1 MTPEGDQANVQG
13 TNTPAAYDEADR
25 TAPQPVPSEAEDV
38 SEASRIEQIRN
49 ILFGVQ
55 MHDYDDRF
63 SRLEAQVRQA
73 SEELRKAFSQRC
85 DDLEHRVQHALE
97 SFKTQLIAE
106 QEARTAAVQTLVRE
120 VQSLGTSL
128 ELKTAQLT
136 QHVDAADQELQ
147 QSLLQQ
153 AKCLSDE
160 MQQKYTDLSALLDSE
175 LQEVR
180 HAKMDRTALADL
192 LGEVASRLKA

>member
-1 MTPEGDQANVQG
+1 V
-13 TNTPAAYDEADR
+13 
-25 TAPQPVPSEAEDV
+25 
-38 SEASRIEQIRN
+38 
-49 ILFGVQ
+49 
-55 MHDYDDRF
+55 
-63 SRLEAQVRQA
+63 
-73 SEELRKAFSQRC
+73 
-85 DDLEHRVQHALE
+85 
-97 SFKTQLIAE
+97 E

-153 AKCLSDE
+153 AKYLSDE

-180 HAKMDRTALADL
+180 HAKMNRTALADL